1 MKLENTIK
9 QHATKVEALEQENQR
24 LCKKLEQ
31 HQQHV
36 KKVSELE
43 GSQQKMQIELSQ
55 TKAQLKEAQERLDM
69 CNSSIHEQ
77 STDEATATMQGLQ
90 LSTSPSASARLPSPS
105 KRQPPPLDITRCKKG
120 IEPMEMDSKDELT
133 TDLENSSHYR
143 SDNKRHRVRSFL
155 VFYKTISI

>member
-69 CNSSIHEQ
+69 LEFP
-77 STDEATATMQGLQ
+77 
-90 LSTSPSASARLPSPS
+90 TSPLALKTDRLKCNGVCFVESEEAMEGFQSATPNLLTPTYKP
-105 KRQPPPLDITRCKKG
+105 G

-143 SDNKRHRVRSFL
+143 SDNKRHRV
-155 VFYKTISI
+155 